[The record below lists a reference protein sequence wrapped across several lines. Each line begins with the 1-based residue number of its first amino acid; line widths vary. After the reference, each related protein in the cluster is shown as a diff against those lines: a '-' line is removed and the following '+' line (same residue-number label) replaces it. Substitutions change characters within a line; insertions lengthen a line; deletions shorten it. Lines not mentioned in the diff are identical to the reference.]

1 MRGCSGFSGWRAA
14 VAANIYCFACGRTA
28 VTSKGLPF
36 STSLANRRDTLVKK
50 WFDGIVQ
57 TYPESTTRFLA
68 QEKDPFRNPIGHTL
82 KKSLSALFDGLVKP
96 KELASLTPEL
106 NDIVK
111 MRAVQDITAG
121 QAASFP
127 FLLKKILRKE
137 CAAEVSS
144 YPDEYVNLEA
154 RIDEMALLAFD
165 LYMKS
170 REQLLEIKYNEAK
183 RSMFMLE
190 KIQQNGH
197 SRH

>member
-1 MRGCSGFSGWRAA
+1 M
-14 VAANIYCFACGRTA
+14 
-28 VTSKGLPF
+28 TSKGLPF
-36 STSLANRRDTLVKK
+36 PASLANRRDILVKK

-57 TYPESTTRFLA
+57 TYPESTTRFLT

-82 KKSLSALFDGLVKP
+82 KKSLSALFDGLVNP
-96 KELASLTPEL
+96 KEPVLLTPEL
-106 NDIVK
+106 NDIVR

-127 FLLKKILRKE
+127 FLLKKVLREE
-137 CAAEVSS
+137 CAAEVSH
-144 YPDEYVNLEA
+144 YPDEYANLEA

-170 REQLLEIKYNEAK
+170 REQLFEIKYNEAK
-183 RSMFMLE
+183 RSTFMLG
-190 KIQQNGH
+190 KIQQDGH